1 MLGKKTTITRTSQ
14 RKEELP
20 VQRVKTETVSQNKI
34 SNRTLTQQGNQNSP
48 YKITIKTV
56 YERGFSDQKK
66 NKNEERNL
74 TEKTDDKNN
83 QRKHYHIL
91 TAEERKKFSRGI
103 RPSAA
108 QREAEAYAKLS
119 QEQKDNMIEIIDLT
133 KNPANENNEIKLMPN
148 KKTIINK
155 KKVLNHD
162 IRKKP
167 PRGLRP
173 SAADRE
179 AEEVK
184 KNQEKYGQIKIEEII
199 TNSDNR
205 INPTITISGSSQSNT
220 TKIISNQPDSQ
231 RTQSNSSL
239 NKPSQDFKLLPNKKK
254 IIINPKYKNSAP
266 TTEPSITIRN
276 LPNNNNYNQ
285 KKNLTKKVERTYEKP
300 KNEKGIRHNTVSH
313 SIIELRRSPRKP
325 YVLNQ
330 RKTDTIKY
338 APRGPR
344 RYNDSIVGDIDKPYE
359 GNDNHSISI
368 TVIRNDTKDD
378 KKAPNKLNNIR
389 NLKNTV
395 SHSIDATKKEPKKEV
410 QIHPRKVLV
419 IRSVIPR
426 RTNKNYDVNK
436 DKDKNE
442 NKEDIK
448 IRNYNKVNDNDKR
461 TTLNKKIDRV

>member
-1 MLGKKTTITRTSQ
+1 MEDKEVILTQEGYDHLDKELNFLKTEKRAEIAERIKVALGFGDLSENSEYDEAKNAQAQNEIKIADLENKLRYA
-14 RKEELP
+14 KIINEDEID
-20 VQRVKTETVSQNKI
+20 TETVQVGNIVKVHDMEFDEDLEYTIVGTTEVDLSQNKI

-205 INPTITISGSSQSNT
+205 TNPTITITGSSQSNT
-220 TKIISNQPDSQ
+220 TKIISNQNQNNQPDSQ

-239 NKPSQDFKLLPNKKK
+239 NKHSQDFKLLPNKKK
-254 IIINPKYKNSAP
+254 IINPKYKNSSP

-285 KKNLTKKVERTYEKP
+285 KKKSY
-300 KNEKGIRHNTVSH
+300 
-313 SIIELRRSPRKP
+313 
-325 YVLNQ
+325 
-330 RKTDTIKY
+330 
-338 APRGPR
+338 
-344 RYNDSIVGDIDKPYE
+344 
-359 GNDNHSISI
+359 
-368 TVIRNDTKDD
+368 
-378 KKAPNKLNNIR
+378 
-389 NLKNTV
+389 
-395 SHSIDATKKEPKKEV
+395 
-410 QIHPRKVLV
+410 
-419 IRSVIPR
+419 
-426 RTNKNYDVNK
+426 
-436 DKDKNE
+436 
-442 NKEDIK
+442 
-448 IRNYNKVNDNDKR
+448 
-461 TTLNKKIDRV
+461 